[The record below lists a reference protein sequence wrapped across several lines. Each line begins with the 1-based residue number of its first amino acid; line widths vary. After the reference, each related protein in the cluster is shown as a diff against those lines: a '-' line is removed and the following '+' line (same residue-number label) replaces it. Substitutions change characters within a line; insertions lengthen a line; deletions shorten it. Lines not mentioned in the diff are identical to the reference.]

1 VPEEKIADFL
11 ISNGD
16 ARPTEPWLQARC
28 NSLALIAR
36 HLSNLEF
43 YDSPFSKRAKEHG
56 IKAPGGK
63 PDDVTII
70 LFYVS

>member
-1 VPEEKIADFL
+1 VPEEKIVEL
-11 ISNGD
+11 LTGLES
-16 ARPTEPWLQARC
+16 TEPSSLQARC

-36 HLSNLEF
+36 HFSNLE
-43 YDSPFSKRAKEHG
+43 YYESPFTKRAKQHG

-63 PDDVTII
+63 PDDVTIV